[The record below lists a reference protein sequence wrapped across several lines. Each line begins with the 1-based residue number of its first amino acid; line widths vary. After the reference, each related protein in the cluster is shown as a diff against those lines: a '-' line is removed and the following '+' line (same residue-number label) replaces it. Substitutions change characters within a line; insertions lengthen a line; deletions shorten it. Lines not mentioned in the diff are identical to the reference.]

1 MSTRKVRISRKKTLK
16 FNKIYQGLSGSEK
29 SEYVDN
35 KHIAYGELCDE
46 SIPILY
52 EIFARYAPL
61 SKIVGSYRNFYDIGS
76 GVGKAVLGMAVL
88 NSTLRLT
95 GIEVKSDLVQQAN
108 TALERIRDSYL
119 RNRVEFLC
127 LSCVDDSV
135 RYDKACW
142 VFISNEMFDNAINDK
157 LIEKLDKELKPGV
170 IILCSKMIYNN
181 NFQKLNYVTL
191 PMSWSDD
198 TKVYVYKKVEKKL
211 NETNEII
218 EDKILENQ
226 I

>member
-35 KHIAYGELCDE
+35 KHIVYGELCDE

-76 GVGKAVLGMAVL
+76 GIGKGVLGMATL
-88 NSTLRLT
+88 NSSLRLT
-95 GIEVKSDLVQQAN
+95 GIEIKSDLVMQAN
-108 TALERIRDSYL
+108 TALQRIRDSSVK
-119 RNRVEFLC
+119 NRVEFLC
-127 LSCVDDSV
+127 LSCVDDSIH
-135 RYDKACW
+135 YDKACW
-142 VFISNEMFDNAINDK
+142 VFTSNEEFDTVTN
-157 LIEKLDKELKPGV
+157 EKLMKKLDNELKPGA
-170 IILCSKMIYNN
+170 ILVCSREIYSS
-181 NFQKLNYVTL
+181 NFQKLNYITL

-198 TKVYVYKKVEKKL
+198 TKVFVYKKMPKKL
-211 NETNEII
+211 NETSEII
-218 EDKILENQ
+218 GDQL
-226 I
+226 

>member
-46 SIPILY
+46 SISILY

-76 GVGKAVLGMAVL
+76 GIGKAVLSMATF
-88 NSTLRLT
+88 NTSLRLT
-95 GIEVKSDLVQQAN
+95 GIEIKSDLVQQAN
-108 TALERIRDSYL
+108 TALERIRDTSV

-127 LSCVDDSV
+127 LSCIDDSIH
-135 RYDKACW
+135 YDKACW
-142 VFISNEMFDNAINDK
+142 VFISNEMFDNYTNEK

-170 IILCSKMIYNN
+170 IVVCSKQIYNN

-198 TKVYVYKKVEKKL
+198 TKVYVYKKIEKKL
-211 NETNEII
+211 NETNEVV
-218 EDKILENQ
+218 ENQ
-226 I
+226 L

>member
-35 KHIAYGELCDE
+35 KHIVYGELCDE
-46 SIPILY
+46 SISILY

-76 GVGKAVLGMAVL
+76 GIGKAVLGMAAL
-88 NSTLRLT
+88 NSSLRLT
-95 GIEVKSDLVQQAN
+95 GIEIKSDLVMQAN
-108 TALERIRDSYL
+108 TALQRIRDNSV

-127 LSCVDDSV
+127 LSCVDDSIQ
-135 RYDKACW
+135 YDKACW
-142 VFISNEMFDNAINDK
+142 VYVSNEGFDSSTNET
-157 LIEKLDKELKPGV
+157 LIQKLDNELKPGAV
-170 IILCSKMIYNN
+170 VVCSKEIYSS
-181 NFQKLNYVTL
+181 NFQKLNYMTL

-198 TKVYVYKKVEKKL
+198 TKVFVYKKMQKKL
-211 NETNEII
+211 NETNEIT
-218 EDKILENQ
+218 ENQ
-226 I
+226 L

>member
-16 FNKIYQGLSGSEK
+16 FHKIYQGLSGSEK

-76 GVGKAVLGMAVL
+76 GIGKAVLGMAIL
-88 NSTLRLT
+88 NSSLRLT
-95 GIEVKSDLVQQAN
+95 GIEIKSDLVQQAN
-108 TALERIRDSYL
+108 TALERIRDSSVK
-119 RNRVEFLC
+119 NRVEFLC

-142 VFISNEMFDNAINDK
+142 VFISNEMFDNNVNQK
-157 LIEKLDKELKPGV
+157 LIEKLDKQLKPGV
-170 IILCSKMIYNN
+170 IVVCSKEIYSS
-181 NFQKLNYVTL
+181 NFQKINYITL

-198 TKVYVYKKVEKKL
+198 TKVFIYKKIDNEPKKL
-211 NETNEII
+211 NETNEV
-218 EDKILENQ
+218 LENQ
-226 I
+226 